1 MEAGLCVVGCGLGV
15 AVGSWLVL
23 PRGAGGARASVS
35 LRSWDRTLLVVAG
48 HARACL
54 SALGGVRALGVLARG
69 WPAWGE
75 AVGEVTR
82 RVSTSVRLFGRR
94 EATGLLACGLLASAI
109 LGLLMAGAVGAVVC
123 LAGSLTLVQ
132 WWSATFRERRAAA
145 LARQVPD
152 AFRSLAAALGSGKT
166 LAQAI
171 SYVGTHLEG
180 ELGREFGRAS
190 LAVACGASAPAALDE
205 LAERVRAP
213 GVELMVCALTVSS
226 RTGAPL
232 QGLFLRSADLA
243 ERRFALRR
251 ELEAKT
257 AQARLSSRI
266 VCVLPAG
273 LIGALALLSP
283 DFRLGLATPV
293 GAGCVAAA
301 VALDALA
308 LLVIRKIL
316 RGVM

>member
-1 MEAGLCVVGCGLGV
+1 METSLCVVGCGLGV
-15 AVGSWLVL
+15 AAGSWLAL
-23 PRGAGGARASVS
+23 SRGEGGAREATSS
-35 LRSWDRTLLVVAG
+35 RLWERRRLVMAG
-48 HARACL
+48 HARRCL
-54 SALGGVRALGVLARG
+54 SVLGGAGALGALSQA
-69 WPAWGE
+69 WPAWDV
-75 AVGEVTR
+75 ATGEVAR
-82 RVSTSVRLFGRR
+82 RMPAPAGLFGMR
-94 EATGLLACGLLASAI
+94 EAAGLLACGLLASAV
-109 LGLLMAGAVGAVVC
+109 LGLVVAGVVGAGICLAGAVAI
-123 LAGSLTLVQ
+123 LQ
-132 WWSATFRERRAAA
+132 WWAASFRERRATA

-190 LAVACGASAPAALDE
+190 LAVACGAAASDALDE

-232 QGLFLRSADLA
+232 QGLFLRSANLA
-243 ERRFALRR
+243 ERRFALAR
-251 ELEAKT
+251 ELDAKT

-301 VALDALA
+301 AMLDALA
-308 LLVIRKIL
+308 LFVIRRIL